1 MREELIGYLLEALD
15 EGERRRV
22 DAALS
27 DPQTGPALRR
37 DLGFLRRALSPLA
50 EDVDDERP
58 PPGLARRTLR
68 HVESYPRV
76 ASHGDPQSDRDPRSG
91 RHAERYRESTAATR
105 HRGPLP
111 QPRIFSPESS
121 PRKVRSPRVWIDRA
135 ILAATAIAA
144 SVLFVPLVLDGI
156 GQSRALRTERNLQ
169 QIGNALVG
177 YAEEHRRLPMP
188 PGSGALSRAGLY
200 APTLVSE
207 HRLRADDGTFLV
219 PGSAL
224 ARRGYVIP
232 SLDEVRRV
240 EASGDA
246 QAFDSMIRSMGGDFG
261 YTLGHRDAGGVLQP
275 YRNLGRSHH
284 PIMADAPDDGGHWS
298 DNHPKRLHHLL
309 FEDGRVERIGPHAV
323 HLDDHLYRNHR
334 GEVGA
339 GVDPEDAV
347 IGDSHHQP

>member
-1 MREELIGYLLEALD
+1 MREELVGYLLEALD
-15 EGERRRV
+15 DGERRRV
-22 DAALS
+22 DAALC
-27 DPQTGPALRR
+27 DPQTGPALQR
-37 DLGFLRRALSPLA
+37 DLGVLRRALSPLA

-68 HVESYPRV
+68 HVESHPRV
-76 ASHGDPQSDRDPRSG
+76 ASHDHPEAG
-91 RHAERYRESTAATR
+91 RHAESYREPTTAAR
-105 HRGPLP
+105 RPAPPP
-111 QPRIFSPESS
+111 QPRIFSPEST

-144 SVLFVPLVLDGI
+144 SVLVVPLVLDGI

-177 YAEEHRRLPMP
+177 YADQHRQLPTP
-188 PGSGALSRAGLY
+188 PGSGSLSRAGLY

-232 SLDEVRRV
+232 SLEEVRRV

-246 QAFDSMIRSMGGDFG
+246 QAFESMIRSMGGDFG
-261 YTLGHRDAGGVLQP
+261 YTLGHRDAGGTLQP

-284 PIMADAPDDGGHWS
+284 PIMADAPDGDGHWS

-309 FEDGRVERIGPHAV
+309 FEDGRVERIGPHAI

-339 GVDPEDAV
+339 GVDAEDAV
-347 IGDSHHQP
+347 IGDSHHRP